1 VVIFDW
7 DDFEA
12 RWYIRSQI
20 EEGDTS
26 TANINEPAS
35 GHNIWR
41 YYDYIER
48 HGNHEDKMILKGLS
62 VLRGVY
68 MTPIFELLQFTGI
81 MLPDCVVSYQA
92 ANLDITFIPADSG
105 SQDKLVLRRDGWE
118 FDVTVWKEGK

>member
-1 VVIFDW
+1 VVVFDF

-12 RWYIRSQI
+12 RWYMRFPNPDQTERS
-20 EEGDTS
+20 EV
-26 TANINEPAS
+26 AS

-41 YYDYIER
+41 NYNYIDIQ
-48 HGNHEDKMILKGLS
+48 GDHEDKMILKGLS

-92 ANLDITFIPADSG
+92 ANLEITFMPADSG

-118 FDVTVWKEGK
+118 FDVIVWKEGK